1 MMEFISFPRHARK
14 GLDLRHQTKEE
25 RVADYLR
32 EGIISGRFPRGSKL
46 KQAELAEMI
55 GTSITP
61 VREAIKILEAEG
73 FVLGAS
79 HRGAVVAPFDIHATE
94 EIVDLRVT
102 LESKLA
108 LAAIAKL
115 TPQNMEELRTLQQ
128 EFEAAAMRGD
138 RDAVRGIN
146 YRFHEL
152 IYMAADLPQTLR
164 FVRILWARYPFDLIN
179 KLDNRIDRALAEHRE
194 MLSAVIVRD
203 EAAMLSALRTHI
215 RAGWDEFKAN
225 YAG

>member
-1 MMEFISFPRHARK
+1 M
-14 GLDLRHQTKEE
+14 DLRHQTKEE

-61 VREAIKILEAEG
+61 VREAIKLLEAEG
-73 FVLGAS
+73 FVLGSS
-79 HRGAVVAPFDIHATE
+79 HRGAVVAPFDMNATE

-108 LAAIAKL
+108 LAAIRRL
-115 TPQNMEELRTLQQ
+115 TPETIRELRELQG
-128 EFEAAAMRGD
+128 EIETAAAKGD
-138 RDAVRGIN
+138 RDAVRVVN
-146 YRFHEL
+146 YRFHET
-152 IYMAADLPQTLR
+152 IYMAADLPETLR

-179 KLDNRIDRALAEHRE
+179 KLENRIERASSEHRE
-194 MLSAVIVRD
+194 MLAAIIARD
-203 EAAMLSALRTHI
+203 EAALLSALRVHI
-215 RAGWDEFKAN
+215 RAGWDEFKAE
-225 YAG
+225 YTG

>member
-1 MMEFISFPRHARK
+1 M
-14 GLDLRHQTKEE
+14 DLRHQTKEE

-61 VREAIKILEAEG
+61 VREAIKLLEAEG
-73 FVLGAS
+73 FVLGSS

-108 LAAIAKL
+108 LAALRRL
-115 TPQNMEELRTLQQ
+115 TPETIAELRNLQGQ
-128 EFEAAAMRGD
+128 IETAAENGD
-138 RDAVRGIN
+138 RETVRVVN
-146 YRFHEL
+146 YRFHEA
-152 IYMAADLPQTLR
+152 IYMAADLPETLR

-179 KLDNRIDRALAEHRE
+179 KLENRIERASSEHRE
-194 MLSAVIVRD
+194 MLQAIITHD
-203 EAAMLSALRTHI
+203 EAAMLSALRVHI
-215 RAGWDEFKAN
+215 RAGWDEFKAE

>member
-1 MMEFISFPRHARK
+1 M
-14 GLDLRHQTKEE
+14 RHQTKEE

-79 HRGAVVAPFDIHATE
+79 HRGAIVAPFDIHATE

-108 LAAIAKL
+108 LGAITKL
-115 TPQNMEELRTLQQ
+115 TPQNMEDLRRLQG
-128 EFEAAAMRGD
+128 EFEVASERGD
-138 RDAVRGIN
+138 RETVRGIN

-179 KLDNRIDRALAEHRE
+179 KLENRIDRASAEHRE
-194 MLSAVIVRD
+194 MLSALIVRD

>member
-1 MMEFISFPRHARK
+1 M
-14 GLDLRHQTKEE
+14 DLRHQTKEE

-61 VREAIKILEAEG
+61 VREAIKLLEAEG
-73 FVLGAS
+73 FVLGSS

-108 LAAIAKL
+108 LAALRRL
-115 TPQNMEELRTLQQ
+115 TPETIAELRNLQGQ
-128 EFEAAAMRGD
+128 IETAAESGD
-138 RDAVRGIN
+138 RETVRVVN
-146 YRFHEL
+146 YRFHEA
-152 IYMAADLPQTLR
+152 IYMAADLPETLR

-179 KLDNRIDRALAEHRE
+179 KLENRIERASSEHRE
-194 MLSAVIVRD
+194 MLQAIITHD
-203 EAAMLSALRTHI
+203 EAAMLSALRVHI
-215 RAGWDEFKAN
+215 RAGWDEFKAE

>member
-1 MMEFISFPRHARK
+1 M
-14 GLDLRHQTKEE
+14 RHQTKEE

-32 EGIISGRFPRGSKL
+32 EGIISGQFPRGSKL

-61 VREAIKILEAEG
+61 VREAIKLLEAEG
-73 FVLGAS
+73 FVLGSS
-79 HRGAVVAPFDIHATE
+79 HRGAVVAPFDMDATE

-108 LAAIAKL
+108 LAAIKRL
-115 TPQNMEELRTLQQ
+115 TARGMDELRDLQRQ
-128 EFEAAAMRGD
+128 IEQAAEKGD
-138 RDAVRGIN
+138 RETVRVVN

-152 IYMAADLPQTLR
+152 LYMAADLPQTLR

-179 KLDNRIDRALAEHRE
+179 KLDNRIERASSEHRE
-194 MLSAVIVRD
+194 MLGAILARD
-203 EAAMLSALRTHI
+203 EAAMLSALRMHI

-225 YAG
+225 YAK

>member
-1 MMEFISFPRHARK
+1 M
-14 GLDLRHQTKEE
+14 DLRHQTKEE

-61 VREAIKILEAEG
+61 VREAIKLLEAEG
-73 FVLGAS
+73 FVLGSS

-108 LAAIAKL
+108 LAALRRL
-115 TPQNMEELRTLQQ
+115 TPETIAELRGLQGQ
-128 EFEAAAMRGD
+128 IETAAENGD
-138 RDAVRGIN
+138 RETVRVVN
-146 YRFHEL
+146 YRFHEA
-152 IYMAADLPQTLR
+152 IYMAADLPETLR

-179 KLDNRIDRALAEHRE
+179 KLENRIERASSEHRE
-194 MLSAVIVRD
+194 MLQAIITHD
-203 EAAMLSALRTHI
+203 EAAMLSALRVHI
-215 RAGWDEFKAN
+215 RAGWDEFKAE

>member
-1 MMEFISFPRHARK
+1 M
-14 GLDLRHQTKEE
+14 RHQTKEE

-108 LAAIAKL
+108 LGAIAKL
-115 TPQNMEELRTLQQ
+115 TTRNMEDLRELQR
-128 EFEAAAMRGD
+128 EFEVASERGD
-138 RDAVRGIN
+138 REVVRGIN

-179 KLDNRIDRALAEHRE
+179 KLENRIDRASAEHRE
-194 MLSAVIVRD
+194 MLSALIVRD

-225 YAG
+225 YAK